1 MILKKIRTQYT
12 DEEIVSSFVLPV
24 KLTDTQ
30 KEEASKQIAEH
41 RAKRRASGSADTQ
54 LKVKLMQLKL
64 RLENYIYSDQ
74 YDPKCTFGNF
84 LSQYLLIVNKKHK
97 DFADD
102 IKIHE
107 TLLSNIIKNRREPS
121 QFIFIRLELH
131 SNNTIPALYW
141 YKLIEKETEHQL
153 KTDAALRKKESQ
165 YVTSKLQLL

>member
-1 MILKKIRTQYT
+1 MSLKKIRTKYT
-12 DEEIVSSFVLPV
+12 DEEIVNSFVLPV
-24 KLTDTQ
+24 TLTAAQ
-30 KEEASKQIAEH
+30 KAEASNQLAEH
-41 RAKRRASGSADTQ
+41 RAKRRAERSVDTQ

-74 YDPKCTFGNF
+74 YDPKCTFGDF

-97 DFADD
+97 DFAHD

-153 KTDAALRKKESQ
+153 KTDTALRKKESQ